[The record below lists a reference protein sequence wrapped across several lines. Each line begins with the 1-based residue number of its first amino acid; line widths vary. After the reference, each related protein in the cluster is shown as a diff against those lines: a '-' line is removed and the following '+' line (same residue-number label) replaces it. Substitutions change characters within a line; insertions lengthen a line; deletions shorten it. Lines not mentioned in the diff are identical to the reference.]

1 MIYGGVSR
9 EHCISIHLFSKKVAV
24 LVKGSG
30 LLYTAL
36 YLKQCSS
43 SLQIA
48 YGGDRRSPGQLPTPI
63 SLTRSGYPTIIPTFH
78 RQMMYRKDD
87 KADKLVQFYLSFFTL
102 YRVVDMAV
110 PISRKTFD
118 SIVSPVNDIES
129 VRGVLSDIK

>member
-1 MIYGGVSR
+1 MGINRSIIDLGKKERAIFSSLMIYGGVSR

-36 YLKQCSS
+36 SLKQCSS

-87 KADKLVQFYLSFFTL
+87 KADKLVQLSL
-102 YRVVDMAV
+102 
-110 PISRKTFD
+110 
-118 SIVSPVNDIES
+118 
-129 VRGVLSDIK
+129 